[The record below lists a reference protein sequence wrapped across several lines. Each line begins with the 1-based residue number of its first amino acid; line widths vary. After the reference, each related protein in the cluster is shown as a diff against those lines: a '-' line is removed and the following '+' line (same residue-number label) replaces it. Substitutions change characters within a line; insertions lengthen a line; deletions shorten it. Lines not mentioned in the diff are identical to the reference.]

1 MRSIWA
7 GAISFGMVVIPV
19 KLYAATE
26 QRDVAFRQVHA
37 EDGGRVQYRRFCS
50 IDGQEVA
57 YSDVAKGYELATG
70 DVVVLTDDDLKE
82 LPLATAKRIDV
93 LHFSPAGQLDPILS
107 NKAYYLEPEPAGV
120 RAYALFRDAL
130 ERSGRVAVAKVAIR
144 QREALAAL
152 RVRDGVLVLETLL
165 WPDEVRAPDF
175 KFLDE
180 DVDVRSQ
187 ELKMAASL
195 IDTMTE
201 DFDPSLYK
209 DAYREALEALVQAK
223 IEGNEVVRPVGQAA
237 AADKAGGPA
246 DLAETLRA
254 SVEAA
259 KANRAKSSDKAA
271 DRSRRPSAGQDAQ
284 APQAPR
290 LAQEGV
296 GVTADRPV
304 QHWPGRLVDIGGG
317 DQVYLAQ
324 SPWSAPGER
333 DLVLCVHGMSGAATN
348 WTDLIAE
355 LAPDFDCAGV
365 DLPGSGFSAPPAKR
379 SGYSV
384 RALAKTIIRLIET
397 LDRGPVHLIGNS
409 MGGAV
414 SIRVAAGPTGPGENA
429 HAYLAGAAGPSAAPV
444 DDSLPGPGAAFVG
457 RSLVRYWARVP
468 AENRVAGVYRT
479 CCYDPAI
486 LHPERFA
493 QEVAALRRLDELGYG
508 GATLVGAARTLVAET
523 LTPRPLSL
531 WRAAERVQAPALV
544 LFGSHDRLMSP
555 ALAAPAARAFKN
567 AQVEVLS
574 HIGHIGQME
583 RPDLI
588 AARFREM
595 VAKTGMPGG
604 GTRLTPDELT
614 ST

>member
-50 IDGQEVA
+50 LDGQEVA

-93 LHFSPAGQLDPILS
+93 LPFSPAGQLDPILS
-107 NKAYYLEPEPAGV
+107 NKAYYLEPEPPGV

-165 WPDEVRAPDF
+165 WPDEVRTPDF

-223 IEGNEVVRPVGQAA
+223 IEGNEVVRPVGPTAP
-237 AADKAGGPA
+237 AGKEGPA

-259 KANRAKSSDKAA
+259 KANRAKTSDKPSGKTSAKASDKEA
-271 DRSRRPSAGQDAQ
+271 DDS
-284 APQAPR
+284 
-290 LAQEGV
+290 E
-296 GVTADRPV
+296 
-304 QHWPGRLVDIGGG
+304 
-317 DQVYLAQ
+317 
-324 SPWSAPGER
+324 
-333 DLVLCVHGMSGAATN
+333 
-348 WTDLIAE
+348 
-355 LAPDFDCAGV
+355 
-365 DLPGSGFSAPPAKR
+365 PPAKAPKPR
-379 SGYSV
+379 RPASP
-384 RALAKTIIRLIET
+384 RRKA
-397 LDRGPVHLIGNS
+397 
-409 MGGAV
+409 
-414 SIRVAAGPTGPGENA
+414 
-429 HAYLAGAAGPSAAPV
+429 SA
-444 DDSLPGPGAAFVG
+444 
-457 RSLVRYWARVP
+457 
-468 AENRVAGVYRT
+468 
-479 CCYDPAI
+479 
-486 LHPERFA
+486 
-493 QEVAALRRLDELGYG
+493 
-508 GATLVGAARTLVAET
+508 
-523 LTPRPLSL
+523 
-531 WRAAERVQAPALV
+531 
-544 LFGSHDRLMSP
+544 
-555 ALAAPAARAFKN
+555 
-567 AQVEVLS
+567 
-574 HIGHIGQME
+574 
-583 RPDLI
+583 
-588 AARFREM
+588 
-595 VAKTGMPGG
+595 
-604 GTRLTPDELT
+604 
-614 ST
+614 